1 MGSTGHGLIVQS
13 YATGNVS
20 GRDQSVGGLVGS
32 NSGKLSDSFWDAE
45 TVGLNSACGYDTYG
59 SCTASSLT
67 TAQALTQSSYSGW
80 DFNNDWFM
88 IEDSTRP
95 FLRSEWSAAIGN
107 SHQLQLMAMDLSTN
121 YTLTQ
126 DIDFDTTF
134 TDNSRSDMWATSTGN
149 GFGFEPIGNDS
160 TPFTGTLDGQGY
172 DIKGLYINRSS
183 LMSVGMFGT
192 IAGGEVRDVHL
203 KNGMSPAAFR
213 QACCRDRTAPAVRL

>member
-1 MGSTGHGLIVQS
+1 
-13 YATGNVS
+13 
-20 GRDQSVGGLVGS
+20 
-32 NSGKLSDSFWDAE
+32 
-45 TVGLNSACGYDTYG
+45 
-59 SCTASSLT
+59 
-67 TAQALTQSSYSGW
+67 
-80 DFNNDWFM
+80 M

-107 SHQLQLMAMDLSTN
+107 SHQLRLMAMDLSTN

-203 KNGMSPAAFR
+203 KNGNVTGGLQTGMLSGQNGPGSQIIKVHVTGNVTGADKTGGLVGNNDGTIGSSSSSVAVNGKTKS
-213 QACCRDRTAPAVRL
+213 AVWLEGTA